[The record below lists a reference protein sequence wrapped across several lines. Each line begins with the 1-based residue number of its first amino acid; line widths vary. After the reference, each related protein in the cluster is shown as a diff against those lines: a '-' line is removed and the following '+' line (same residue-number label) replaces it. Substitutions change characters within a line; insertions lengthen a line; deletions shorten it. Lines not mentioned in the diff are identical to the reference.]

1 MILLLCL
8 KRLNTVWVGF
18 MFDKNLNGFLTE
30 IDRSIPSDLILEN
43 APLSDLSTYRVGGPA
58 AVLIK
63 VEKESS
69 FSTILKGL
77 AKFPVPVLIMGNGSN
92 VLISDNGFKGIVLK
106 LGGFFET
113 IEIQGTTVKAGA
125 AAKLPVMAR
134 ETVKFGLS
142 GFEWAVGVPGS
153 VGGAV
158 RMNAGGHGSDMS
170 ASLIEVTILNLLDG
184 SLLNVPASELQLSYR
199 HSCIK
204 STDLVIDATL
214 KLLTGDRE
222 ESERLLKEI
231 VKWRRENQPGG
242 QNSGSVFTNPE
253 GDSAGRLIEIAG
265 LKGLRIGSAFIS
277 EKHANFIQV
286 DEDGSAEDVREL
298 MSLVVKKVE
307 EIHSITLK
315 PETVLVGFD
324 RGSV

>member
-1 MILLLCL
+1 M
-8 KRLNTVWVGF
+8 VWVSF
-18 MFDKNLNGFLTE
+18 VFDKNLNGFLAE
-30 IDRSIPSDLILEN
+30 VDGSIPYDRILEN
-43 APLSDLSTYRVGGPA
+43 ASLSDFSTYRVGGPA
-58 AVLIK
+58 ALLIK
-63 VEKESS
+63 VEEELN
-69 FSTILKGL
+69 FSAILKGL
-77 AKFPVPVLIMGNGSN
+77 AKFPLPVLIIGNGSN
-92 VLISDNGFKGIVLK
+92 VLISDKGFKGVVLK
-106 LGGFFET
+106 LGEFFET
-113 IEIQGTTVKAGA
+113 IEIQDTTVKAGA
-125 AAKLPVMAR
+125 AAKLPVVAR

-158 RMNAGGHGSDMS
+158 RMNAGGHGSDMA
-170 ASLIEVTILNLLDG
+170 ASLIEVTILNLLNG
-184 SLLNVPASELQLSYR
+184 SLSTVPSSELQLSYR